1 MVLLQIFANVI
12 FRYYMLLLLG
22 PLGLMLLLVGQL
34 GLLKKDGENRNGN
47 RDWCSVSVFIHQF
60 SVSSHY
66 NQTYTLM
73 LITATNSYPSLP
85 TGLDEINFIMGG
97 INMLHWDSSV
107 VHSAGLTVLVDSIM
121 WKRIQWPEFEVFWF
135 NSVLNRNS
143 E

>member
-22 PLGLMLLLVGQL
+22 PLGLMLLLMKSISLWEALICCIGIA
-34 GLLKKDGENRNGN
+34 LL
-47 RDWCSVSVFIHQF
+47 CI
-60 SVSSHY
+60 
-66 NQTYTLM
+66 
-73 LITATNSYPSLP
+73 
-85 TGLDEINFIMGG
+85 
-97 INMLHWDSSV
+97 
-107 VHSAGLTVLVDSIM
+107 GLTVLVDSIM